1 MGEVVSMQFKK
12 FINKLFKLTSA
23 LSNEQI
29 LDLDS
34 REIVVKLSDSKMK
47 AYEDIQIIL
56 HIKSLAATK
65 SSCKSIFVSHAS
77 QYEYAYVSCSK

>member
-1 MGEVVSMQFKK
+1 MSDEVVSMQFKK
-12 FINKLFKLTSA
+12 FIIKLVELMSA

-56 HIKSLAATK
+56 HIKSSAATI
-65 SSCKSIFVSHAS
+65 SLCESILVLYAS
-77 QYEYAYVSCSK
+77 

>member
-1 MGEVVSMQFKK
+1 MGEVVSMQLKK
-12 FINKLFKLTSA
+12 FINKLVELTSA

-34 REIVVKLSDSKMK
+34 REIAVKLSHSKMN

-56 HIKSLAATK
+56 HSKSLAATK
-65 SSCKSIFVSHAS
+65 SSCESILV
-77 QYEYAYVSCSK
+77 AYVS